1 MLQVQDLN
9 VFYGGIHALR
19 NISLTVNEQEIVSI
33 VGANGAG
40 KSTLLKSIAG
50 VIKPASGKVIFR
62 NEEMRLTPQK
72 IVAKGISLV
81 PEGRRIF
88 ANLSVL
94 DNLLV
99 GGYLRSQAEVKE
111 SMEQVLELFPKLQ
124 ERLKQA
130 GGTLSGGEQQM
141 LAVGRAL
148 MSKPRLLML
157 DEPTLGLAPVIVDIL
172 FDGLERVRQLGITLL
187 LVEQNA
193 MMAIELADRAYI
205 IQTGQIVKEDRA
217 AALLEDEQ
225 IVRSYLGGAT
235 KEGTL

>member
-19 NISLTVNEQEIVSI
+19 NISLAVNEQEIVSI